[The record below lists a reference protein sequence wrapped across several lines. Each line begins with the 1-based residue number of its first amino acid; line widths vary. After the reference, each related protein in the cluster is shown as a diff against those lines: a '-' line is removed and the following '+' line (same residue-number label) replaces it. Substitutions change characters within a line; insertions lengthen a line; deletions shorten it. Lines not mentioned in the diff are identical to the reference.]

1 MAYYFEEDIS
11 TSFEGDIELTPNG
24 DVKLANP
31 VETRS
36 AVANFLLRTDNGD
49 YTPDP
54 LLGCNLGSFV
64 GRLSNSENLQ
74 EMESNILRSLA
85 EKVFSLTDVDAVVVP
100 FDINEVL
107 CVVTTAGTYE
117 LSGTPQTIDG
127 ERLAYTFPY
136 IDGTHITP
144 LVIE

>member
-11 TSFEGDIELTPNG
+11 SNFQGDLNLTANG
-24 DVKLANP
+24 DLELANP
-31 VETRS
+31 VDTRS
-36 AVANFLLRTDNGD
+36 AIANFLLRTDNGD
-49 YTPDP
+49 YAPDP

-64 GRLSNSENLQ
+64 GRLSNSENMQ
-74 EMESNILRSLA
+74 EMESNILRSLT
-85 EKVFSLTDVDAVVVP
+85 EKVFSLIDVDAVVVP
-100 FDINEVL
+100 FDVNEVL

-117 LSGTPQTIDG
+117 LSGTPQTVNG
-127 ERLAYTFPY
+127 KRLAYTFPY

>member
-11 TSFEGDIELTPNG
+11 TNFQGDLNLTANG
-24 DVKLANP
+24 DLKLANP

-49 YTPDP
+49 YAPDP

-64 GRLSNSENLQ
+64 GRLSNAESLE
-74 EMESNILRSLA
+74 EMESSILRSLT
-85 EKVFSLTDVDAVVVP
+85 EKVYSLHDIDAVVVP

-107 CVVTTAGTYE
+107 CIVTVAGTYE
-117 LSGTPQTIDG
+117 LSGEPQTIN
-127 ERLAYTFPY
+127 AKPMTYTFPY

-144 LVIE
+144 IVIE

>member
-1 MAYYFEEDIS
+1 MTYYFEEDIA
-11 TSFEGDIELTPNG
+11 TNFEGDIELSLNG
-24 DVKLANP
+24 DVKLADP

-36 AVANFLLRTDNGD
+36 SVANFLLRTDNGD
-49 YTPDP
+49 YIPDP

-64 GRLSNSENLQ
+64 GRLSNSENMQ
-74 EMESNILRSLA
+74 EMESNILRSLT
-85 EKVFSLTDVDAVVVP
+85 EKVFSLIDVDAVVVP

-117 LSGTPQTIDG
+117 LSGTPQTVNG
-127 ERLAYTFPY
+127 KRLAYTFPY

>member
-1 MAYYFEEDIS
+1 MAYYFEEDIG
-11 TSFEGDIELTPNG
+11 TSFEGDIEITPNG
-24 DVKLANP
+24 DIKLANP

-36 AVANFLLRTDNGD
+36 AVANFLLRTDNGG
-49 YTPDP
+49 YAPDL

-85 EKVFSLTDVDAVVVP
+85 EKVYSLADIDAVVVP

-107 CVVTTAGTYE
+107 CVVTLAGTYE
-117 LSGTPQTIDG
+117 LSGAPQTING

-144 LVIE
+144 IVIE